1 MTAARVSGKGC
12 DAVVVEIG
20 SLLGGR
26 YRVAAVL
33 GHGGMA
39 TIYRGQDTQLGRDV
53 AIKVLRPEYGRD
65 ADFLARFRQE
75 AQAVASL
82 NHPNVVAVH
91 DIGKDP
97 AGPFIVMEYVPGED
111 LASLLKRNG
120 PLGPRQA
127 ARIGIEVAR
136 ALSAAHGRGIVHRD
150 VKPANVLIATDGRVK
165 VTDFGIAR
173 AVADAQLTLPG
184 TTMGSVHY
192 LAPEQ
197 VRGLG
202 AVPASDLFSLGIV
215 LFEALTG
222 RRPWEGDTAAAVAVA
237 RLSGPIP
244 GPADLVAVPAE
255 LDRIVRTALA
265 HDPADRFPSA
275 NALASALEAFLAA
288 TRASAPGSASGSAAD
303 VPQSEELPVR
313 ARPGVAGTSG
323 IREPE
328 HDGAGAAYGGFDP
341 EPASGGRARS
351 SAWSWVAGIAGLAVL
366 ALVAFV
372 VLRVLTG
379 LSGTPTGAVP
389 VPNVVG
395 LGLEAARTE
404 IESLGLV
411 LEATPEEAPG
421 RPIGTVISQVPAPES
436 VVERGA
442 TVRVAIATGTATV
455 AVPEI
460 RGLDETAAL
469 AAIFAAGLTNGSRLE
484 AYDPVVGAGRIVE
497 QGVAPGSQVGKG
509 TPIAYTVSLGPA
521 PSPTPSP
528 APSTTGDGSTGTSP
542 SPSAPLV
549 AVGDYRCLTLEAAT
563 GELTA
568 AGFILGVVSTNPLG
582 GSWDGTWLVQAQL
595 PSPGES
601 RPAGTEFRLT
611 LIAPTQPCP

>member
-1 MTAARVSGKGC
+1 M
-12 DAVVVEIG
+12 VEIG

-26 YRVAAVL
+26 YRVAAIL

-39 TIYRGQDTQLGRDV
+39 TIYRGLDTQLGRDV

-91 DIGKDP
+91 DIGKDA

-215 LFEALTG
+215 LFETLTG

-265 HDPADRFPSA
+265 HDPADRFASA
-275 NALASALEAFLAA
+275 NDLATALEAFLAA
-288 TRASAPGSASGSAAD
+288 TSPSLSGAPGESPAPGTGGAPGSAPD
-303 VPQSEELPVR
+303 VPQVEELPVR
-313 ARPGVAGTSG
+313 TRPGVAGPGG
-323 IREPE
+323 IREPGD
-328 HDGAGAAYGGFDP
+328 DGAGMTYGGFDP
-341 EPASGGRARS
+341 EPAGGDRGRS
-351 SAWSWVAGIAGLAVL
+351 SPWSWVAGIAGLAVL

-395 LGLEAARTE
+395 LELEAARTE

-421 RPIGTVISQVPAPES
+421 RPIGTVLSQVPAPES

-442 TVRVAIATGTATV
+442 TIRVAVATGTATV

-460 RGLDETAAL
+460 RGLNETAAL

-484 AYDPVVGAGRIVE
+484 AYDPVVGAGLIVE

-528 APSTTGDGSTGTSP
+528 VPSTTGDGSGGTSP

-582 GSWDGTWLVQAQL
+582 GTWDGTWLVQAQL
-595 PSPGES
+595 PSPGEA